1 MTTRGITTMEL
12 AVEIPAATPCQP
24 YRYRIPGLDAL
35 ALELS
40 PGDSV
45 QVSSVDGA
53 QACEWLL
60 LPPGGRE
67 GEHGVAQAGGAQAGG
82 AEVAEAETGELADA
96 VDGLT
101 LARYASITCLE
112 EHAFAS
118 QPQGGEEGKAEQA
131 RSPFTQQ
138 RLAALGVAQVPLSQW
153 QRLSVAG
160 LPAEIRWPREAPAAR
175 LILLAPGDDMQLD
188 GKHLATELEVSH
200 FCGGLVGQE
209 QLPAPLAPI
218 KQETRAS
225 AGTVEVYEVKQG

>member
-1 MTTRGITTMEL
+1 MEL

-67 GEHGVAQAGGAQAGG
+67 GHHGAAEAGG
-82 AEVAEAETGELADA
+82 AEVGEIADA

-218 KQETRAS
+218 KQETRVS

>member
-1 MTTRGITTMEL
+1 MEL

-67 GEHGVAQAGGAQAGG
+67 GEHGVAQAGGA
-82 AEVAEAETGELADA
+82 EVAEAEAGELANA

-118 QPQGGEEGKAEQA
+118 QPQGAEEGKAEQV
-131 RSPFTQQ
+131 RSPFT
-138 RLAALGVAQVPLSQW
+138 
-153 QRLSVAG
+153 
-160 LPAEIRWPREAPAAR
+160 
-175 LILLAPGDDMQLD
+175 
-188 GKHLATELEVSH
+188 
-200 FCGGLVGQE
+200 
-209 QLPAPLAPI
+209 
-218 KQETRAS
+218 
-225 AGTVEVYEVKQG
+225 